1 MNEKNKKVSKNKT
14 TTQNNFTQNQGN
26 TKENLNL
33 NYGLE
38 IERIDEKNLKDKG
51 YDFIP
56 RLNNIT
62 SSCEQELKTKEI
74 ENKTK

>member
-14 TTQNNFTQNQGN
+14 TMQNNFTQNQGN

-56 RLNNIT
+56 RLGHFT
-62 SSCEQELKTKEI
+62 SSGEQELKTKEI